1 MPGQLVNVAFF
12 SQVEDMNMYLTDYR
26 SSKQNSQQQVYA
38 QQTAHRYNHQLKM
51 NSTQYLNFNSMQQ
64 QAAYPQS
71 QNMHQQHQ
79 QQTQQINRK
88 KYNNG
93 TTFAQSSNFNVRS
106 RQQVNSGKYN
116 QPYQQSVTSIY
127 NNAVNQYNFPSGL
140 FGGYTSTP
148 NLPYS
153 KSGINQSGDGPFT
166 NDYNDQL
173 LKEGNY
179 DNLSLLSNNSP
190 NVSNSSLGQFNNSV
204 GNISQIPDSRACF
217 SPNSSITPPPI
228 PPSRLSSTLS
238 SASVTSSICNDLDF
252 VLPNEG
258 GNNTHPFVQQQAQQQ
273 QQQSRFLSQLPQP
286 SQQSFASFG
295 NQLVEQS
302 FSQDHDLL
310 NSLNQSSSLSTEQ
323 HDLHLPYGRN
333 PYQSDTFP
341 STFLVSQTNAAWN
354 NDNSSRPTTTTSSN
368 SIWNSDMSVWS

>member
-88 KYNNG
+88 KYNSG

-127 NNAVNQYNFPSGL
+127 NNAVNQYNFPSG
-140 FGGYTSTP
+140 
-148 NLPYS
+148 
-153 KSGINQSGDGPFT
+153 I
-166 NDYNDQL
+166 
-173 LKEGNY
+173 
-179 DNLSLLSNNSP
+179 
-190 NVSNSSLGQFNNSV
+190 
-204 GNISQIPDSRACF
+204 
-217 SPNSSITPPPI
+217 
-228 PPSRLSSTLS
+228 
-238 SASVTSSICNDLDF
+238 
-252 VLPNEG
+252 
-258 GNNTHPFVQQQAQQQ
+258 
-273 QQQSRFLSQLPQP
+273 
-286 SQQSFASFG
+286 
-295 NQLVEQS
+295 
-302 FSQDHDLL
+302 
-310 NSLNQSSSLSTEQ
+310 
-323 HDLHLPYGRN
+323 
-333 PYQSDTFP
+333 
-341 STFLVSQTNAAWN
+341 
-354 NDNSSRPTTTTSSN
+354 
-368 SIWNSDMSVWS
+368 